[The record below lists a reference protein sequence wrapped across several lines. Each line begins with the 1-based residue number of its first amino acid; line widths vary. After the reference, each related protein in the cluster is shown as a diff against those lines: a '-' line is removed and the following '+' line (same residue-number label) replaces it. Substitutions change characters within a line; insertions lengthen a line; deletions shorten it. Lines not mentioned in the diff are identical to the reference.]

1 MLMSRNKGVAL
12 GLTILYNCCTAERH
26 YPLFFME
33 LTLREQIDAA
43 KKQLHE
49 AQTAYLHAFA
59 SNRME
64 DIAKHKRTV
73 GKLTREI
80 GQLVRYKLDT
90 GIE

>member
-1 MLMSRNKGVAL
+1 
-12 GLTILYNCCTAERH
+12 
-26 YPLFFME
+26 ME

-43 KKQLHE
+43 KEQLHE

-59 SNRME
+59 ANRME

-80 GQLVRYKLDT
+80 GQLVRYKLDYFFT
-90 GIE
+90 LLSELSFLQLSTLL